1 MRKINEECGVFG
13 IIDECDR
20 PCVHIA
26 ATALLAL
33 QHRGQEGAG
42 IAYFAD
48 SENSDS
54 IACRKNVGLVSDVFG
69 NDFLSR
75 APQTKMACGHVRYS
89 TTGGNTAEN
98 TQPIVTHH
106 SRLTFAVCHNG
117 NITNADALRG
127 YMVNE
132 RGAVFYTTN
141 DTEII
146 SKIIIDRI
154 IKTGSLEKSVADLM
168 NTIEGAYSLV
178 LMTRDKLI
186 AARDPHGF
194 RPLCIGKLGSATVVA
209 SETCA
214 LDSIGATYVRDVRP
228 GEICSI
234 SRSGKCESIIAK
246 KGNRSLCVFELIYFA
261 RPDSYIDGMSV
272 YKARL
277 EMGRALARQC
287 PTDADIVCG
296 VPESGFDAAYGYSM
310 ESGVPY
316 GMAFV
321 RNRYVG
327 RSFILPTQTG
337 RSRAVGLKLNPLR
350 ASIEGKRV
358 ILVDD
363 SIVRGTTSARIIRSL
378 REAGAKEIHMR
389 ISAPPFIAPCYFGTD
404 IDSKDNLI
412 ANKYSVDEICE
423 KIGADSLVYLD
434 VDRLTEIKQG
444 TDVTYC
450 TGCFTDKYPVDVSGA
465 GRKDKF
471 D

>member
-234 SRSGKCESIIAK
+234 SRSGKCESIVAK

-434 VDRLTEIKQG
+434 VDRLTAIKQG

-450 TGCFTDKYPVDVSGA
+450 MGCFTDKYPVDVSGA

>member
-13 IIDECDR
+13 MIDAKKQ

-42 IAYFAD
+42 IAYFTD
-48 SENSDS
+48 SDS
-54 IACRKNVGLVSDVFG
+54 GAGIACRKNVGLVSEVFD
-69 NDFLSR
+69 NDFLAS
-75 APQTKMACGHVRYS
+75 APMTTTACGHVRYS

-117 NITNADALRG
+117 NITNADALRSN
-127 YMVNE
+127 MVNE

-154 IKTGSLEKSVADLM
+154 IKTGSLEQSVVDLLG
-168 NTIEGAYSLV
+168 TIEGAYSLII
-178 LMTRDKLI
+178 MTRDKLI
-186 AARDPHGF
+186 VARDPNGF
-194 RPLCIGKLGSATVVA
+194 RPLCIGKLGTSTVAA

-214 LDSIGATYVRDVRP
+214 FDSIGATYVRDVKP
-228 GEICSI
+228 GEICCFT
-234 SRSGKCESIIAK
+234 RSGESKSYYVKPK
-246 KGNRSLCVFELIYFA
+246 KRSLCVFELIYFA
-261 RPDSYIDGMSV
+261 RPDSFIDGMSV

-277 EMGRALARQC
+277 EMGRELARQC

-327 RSFILPTQTG
+327 RSFILPTQKG
-337 RSRAVGLKLNPLR
+337 RARAVGLKLNPLR

-363 SIVRGTTSARIIRSL
+363 SIVRGTTSARIIKSL
-378 REAGAKEIHMR
+378 RDAGAKEIHMR

-404 IDSKDNLI
+404 IDSKENLI
-412 ANKYSVDEICE
+412 ANKYSIEEIRE

-434 VDRLTEIKQG
+434 VNRLISIKQG
-444 TDVTYC
+444 TDIEYC
-450 TGCFTDKYPVDVSGA
+450 TGCFTDKYPIDVSGA
-465 GRKDKF
+465 GKKDKF

>member
-404 IDSKDNLI
+404 IDGKDNLI

-434 VDRLTEIKQG
+434 VDRLTAIKQG

>member
-234 SRSGKCESIIAK
+234 SRSGKCESIVAK

-412 ANKYSVDEICE
+412 ANKYSVDEIRE

-434 VDRLTEIKQG
+434 VDRLTAIKQG

>member
-234 SRSGKCESIIAK
+234 SRSGKCESIVAK

-337 RSRAVGLKLNPLR
+337 RLRAVGLKLNPLR

-434 VDRLTEIKQG
+434 VDRLTAIKQG

-450 TGCFTDKYPVDVSGA
+450 AGCFTDKYPVDVSGA

>member
-42 IAYFAD
+42 IAYFVD

-234 SRSGKCESIIAK
+234 SRSGKCESIVAK

-434 VDRLTEIKQG
+434 VDRLTAIKQG

-450 TGCFTDKYPVDVSGA
+450 VGCFTDKYPVDVSGA

>member
-13 IIDECDR
+13 MIDSVPQ
-20 PCVHIA
+20 PCAHIA

-42 IAYFAD
+42 IAYFKTD
-48 SENSDS
+48 DDES
-54 IACRKNVGLVSDVFG
+54 ITCQKNVGLVSEIFD
-69 NDFLSR
+69 NKFLAT
-75 APQTKMACGHVRYS
+75 APQTKTACGHVRYS
-89 TTGGNTAEN
+89 TTGGNTVEN

-117 NITNADALRG
+117 NITNADMLRSK
-127 YMVNE
+127 MVNE

-141 DTEII
+141 DTETI
-146 SKIIIDRI
+146 SKIIIDRM
-154 IKTGSLEKSVADLM
+154 IKTGNLEKSVLALM
-168 NTIEGAYSLV
+168 DVIEGAYSLV
-178 LMTRDKLI
+178 IMTKDKLVV
-186 AARDPHGF
+186 ARDPNGF
-194 RPLCIGKLGSATVVA
+194 RPLCIGRLGSSIVVA

-214 LDSIGATYVRDVRP
+214 FDSIGATYVRDVQP
-228 GEICSI
+228 GEVCSFHGDG
-234 SRSGKCESIIAK
+234 SAESFYK
-246 KGNRSLCVFELIYFA
+246 KPNARSLCVFEMIYFA

-277 EMGRALARQC
+277 EMGKALARQC
-287 PTDADIVCG
+287 RTDADIVCG

-310 ESGVPY
+310 ESGLPY

-327 RSFILPTQTG
+327 RSFILPSQVG

-363 SIVRGTTSARIIRSL
+363 SIVRGTTSAKIIKSL
-378 REAGAKEIHMR
+378 RDAGAKEIHLR
-389 ISAPPFIAPCYFGTD
+389 ISSPPFVAPCYFGTD
-404 IDSKDNLI
+404 IDSKENLI
-412 ANKYSVDEICE
+412 ANFYTVEETCK

-434 VDRLTEIKQG
+434 VDRLTAITQG
-444 TDVTYC
+444 TDVKYC
-450 TGCFTDKYPVDVSGA
+450 TGCFTDKYPIDVSGA
-465 GRKDKF
+465 GKKDKF

>member
-434 VDRLTEIKQG
+434 VDRLTAIKQG

-450 TGCFTDKYPVDVSGA
+450 VGCFTDKYPVDVSGA

>member
-234 SRSGKCESIIAK
+234 SRSGKCESIVAK

-434 VDRLTEIKQG
+434 VDRLTAIKQG

-450 TGCFTDKYPVDVSGA
+450 VGCFTDKYPVDVSGA

>member
-13 IIDECDR
+13 IIDKTPQ
-20 PCVHIA
+20 PCVHIS

-42 IAYFAD
+42 IAYFTGGK
-48 SENSDS
+48 EGG
-54 IACRKNVGLVSDVFG
+54 IACKKNVGLVSEIFDNVFLK
-69 NDFLSR
+69 N
-75 APQTKMACGHVRYS
+75 APETTMACGHVRYS
-89 TTGGNTAEN
+89 TTGSNTVEN

-117 NITNADALRG
+117 NITNADALRSK
-127 YMVNE
+127 MVNE

-141 DTEII
+141 DSEII
-146 SKIIIDRI
+146 SKIIIDQM
-154 IKTGSLEKSVADLM
+154 IKTGSIEKSVLALM
-168 NTIEGAYSLV
+168 SIVEGAYSLV
-178 LMTRDKLI
+178 IMTKDKLVV
-186 AARDPHGF
+186 ARDPQGF
-194 RPLCIGKLGSATVVA
+194 RPLCVGKLGSATVVA

-214 LDSIGATYVRDVRP
+214 FDSIGATYVRDIKP
-228 GEICSI
+228 GEVCCFEADGTETSI
-234 SRSGKCESIIAK
+234 FHKPGPRA
-246 KGNRSLCVFELIYFA
+246 LCVFEMIYFA

-310 ESGVPY
+310 ESGLPY

-327 RSFILPTQTG
+327 RSFILPSQGG
-337 RSRAVGLKLNPLR
+337 RSRAVGLKLNPLK
-350 ASIEGKRV
+350 ASIAGKKV
-358 ILVDD
+358 VLVDD
-363 SIVRGTTSARIIRSL
+363 SIVRGTTSAKIIKSL
-378 REAGAKEIHMR
+378 RDAGAKEIHLR
-389 ISAPPFIAPCYFGTD
+389 ISAPPFIAPCYFGVD

-412 ANKYSVDEICE
+412 ANKYSVEETC
-423 KIGADSLVYLD
+423 KQIGADSLVYLD
-434 VDRLTEIKQG
+434 LKELVKITQG
-444 TDVTYC
+444 TDVKYC
-450 TGCFTDKYPVDVSGA
+450 TGCFTDKYPINVSGA
-465 GRKDKF
+465 GKKDKF

>member
-13 IIDECDR
+13 IIDEYDR

-234 SRSGKCESIIAK
+234 SRSGKCESIVAK

-434 VDRLTEIKQG
+434 VDRLTAIKQG

-450 TGCFTDKYPVDVSGA
+450 MGCFTDKYPVDVSGA

>member
-1 MRKINEECGVFG
+1 MRKLNEECGVFG
-13 IIDECDR
+13 IIDSVPQ
-20 PCVHIA
+20 PCVHIS

-42 IAYFAD
+42 IAYFTGED
-48 SENSDS
+48 DES
-54 IACRKNVGLVSDVFG
+54 IVCHKNVGMVSEIFD
-69 NDFLSR
+69 NKYLST
-75 APQTKMACGHVRYS
+75 APETKTACGHVRYS
-89 TTGGNTAEN
+89 TTGGNTVEN

-117 NITNADALRG
+117 NITNADTLRSA
-127 YMVNE
+127 MVND

-146 SKIIIDRI
+146 SKIIIDQMIR
-154 IKTGSLEKSVADLM
+154 TGSIEKSVLALM
-168 NTIEGAYSLV
+168 DTIEGAYSLV
-178 LMTRDKLI
+178 IMTKDKLI
-186 AARDPHGF
+186 VARDPNGF
-194 RPLCIGKLGSATVVA
+194 RPLSVGRLGTSVVVA

-214 LDSIGATYVRDVRP
+214 FDSIGATYVRDVQP
-228 GEICSI
+228 GEVCSFHI
-234 SRSGKCESIIAK
+234 DGSAESFYK
-246 KGNRSLCVFELIYFA
+246 KAGTRALCVFEMIYFA
-261 RPDSYIDGMSV
+261 RSDSFIDGMSV

-277 EMGRALARQC
+277 DMGRALARQC

-310 ESGVPY
+310 ESGLPY

-327 RSFILPTQTG
+327 RSFILPSQGG

-363 SIVRGTTSARIIRSL
+363 SIVRGTTSAKIIKSL
-378 REAGAKEIHMR
+378 RDAGAKEIHLR
-389 ISAPPFIAPCYFGTD
+389 ISSPPFVAPCYFGVD
-404 IDSKDNLI
+404 IDSKENLI
-412 ANKYSVDEICE
+412 ANHYSVEETC
-423 KIGADSLVYLD
+423 KQIGADSLVYLD
-434 VDRLTEIKQG
+434 LDELVKITEG
-444 TDVTYC
+444 TDVKYC
-450 TGCFTDKYPVDVSGA
+450 TGCFTDCYPLDVSSA
-465 GRKDKF
+465 GKKNKF